1 MPWAPARLWAC
12 WSATWP
18 RAADSGLPIV
28 THEQGG
34 IVGDVRGVASGALRA
49 VHTRLELL
57 SIEIQE
63 EKARIVTQLL
73 LACATFFFLSFGMLL
88 VILWLSFS
96 LPEDQRPFVLGA
108 LGGIFVVVGG
118 LCALRIKSLANGAQ
132 LFGATLEALKQ
143 DEKALEARHVGT

>member
-1 MPWAPARLWAC
+1 VAN
-12 WSATWP
+12 
-18 RAADSGLPIV
+18 
-28 THEQGG
+28 EQG

-49 VHTRLELL
+49 IHTRLELL

-96 LPEDQRPFVLGA
+96 LAEEHRPIVMGVLGC
-108 LGGIFVVVGG
+108 LFVIVGG
-118 LCALRIKSLANGAQ
+118 ASALRIRSMANGPR
-132 LFGATLEALKQ
+132 LFGATLDALKQ